1 MSEQSEINRP
11 YLPAIGILESLGE
24 EDRAMLC
31 SYGGFSY
38 YEAGQMVIQQG
49 EPQDSLYIILSGELH
64 ARRSH
69 AGREILLGVIKKG
82 ESLGDINIFD
92 PAAASATVVATA
104 PTQVWKIDRASLEDF
119 QASYLEASVTLY
131 RCICGL
137 LSRRVRLLAA
147 RMEDKVEMQALIA
160 EIGVQ

>member
-1 MSEQSEINRP
+1 MSDASAINRP
-11 YLPAIGILESLGE
+11 YLPAIGILESLSE
-24 EDRAMLC
+24 DDRAMLC
-31 SYGGFSY
+31 SYGSFSY
-38 YEAGQMVIQQG
+38 YESGQTVIQQG
-49 EPQDSLYIILSGELH
+49 EPQDSLYIILSGQLH

-69 AGREILLGVIKKG
+69 QGREILLGVIKNG

-104 PTQVWKIDRASLEDF
+104 STQVWKIDRKSLEEF
-119 QASYLEASVTLY
+119 QSAYPEASVLLY

-137 LSRRVRLLAA
+137 LSRRVRLLAT
-147 RMEDKVEMQALIA
+147 RMEDKVEMQALIS